1 MLPNKKRRKL
11 LIIIFFIIIFI
22 IIKSFYG
29 VKKVEESGIDIL
41 REKIK
46 YAESSEKIGGT
57 TYYVSSTG
65 TSDDGTDINNPTSI
79 EKLAKKNF
87 YDNDKILFKRGD
99 IFFGPFLLG
108 GIFNKG
114 ELVYIGSY
122 GDESLEKPIISGASI
137 LENTDAWEYKNGLY
151 ILDLTKN
158 ENFSG
163 ISDEYKVDYNVGF
176 FRDEYGNIYGNRK
189 KSLELLEKDGDFYI
203 ENGLLY
209 LKYGKDPKENL
220 GKIRIAYNNRL
231 FILHANILMSG
242 LIFEDTGGHAIWGMP
257 INSCIKDCI
266 IRNVGGSY
274 TNISEGTR
282 HGNGIEFWN
291 CAKNTIVEN
300 CIIQNV
306 YDAGY
311 TLQGSGVTDGFYN
324 NIFQNNILINCTY
337 PIELSCHNNL
347 ETSNVKFENNKINNN
362 IIINQGQGF
371 GYETRPDRYQPAS
384 IVTWILPY
392 PEEKLEYTN
401 NRIYNPRA
409 LYYKGNYRAEDMY
422 EKAIYSNNNTYYMN
436 KDTIYFI
443 DSTYHYEKIY
453 LESQNLDI
461 NSKMNTISEEDILEI
476 SNDEILKSANYDEIK
491 KYFDTFD
498 IKYINSKVTIEII
511 NSLEKVKSEY
521 MGVFSNEDINQ
532 KYNKLI
538 NNLNKINNS
547 KTAINETE
555 ILNLLDMQNDICLEV
570 IEEQYKGNLVG
581 ITEETI
587 GEMLE
592 KIENISQ
599 KYMDIFS
606 YYITTDNLDIKNIM
620 NKLNETIDK
629 YNNNNIYIDIS
640 ITKALMQKAQNIYNN
655 NIQNDNIYENV
666 LNKKR
671 IINIVNMTNK
681 IIDTKIEKFIENEKA
696 QIKLTYDRDTN
707 VLTSENIT
715 VTLTIGSN
723 TKIINN
729 NGKNT
734 YTFKANGI
742 FEFEIEIKGESYKIP
757 VTISNISKEFI
768 IENNYIKNIGKE
780 TNIQDLK
787 ENLNIDNYSIIRNGQ
802 VLSNQNQIIA
812 TGDILKTNNAQ
823 YTLIVKGDITKD
835 GDVSVKDLARFR
847 RYLLDYINLD
857 NAEEKAADSNIDGE
871 VGIKDL
877 VALRKLILE

>member
-1 MLPNKKRRKL
+1 M
-11 LIIIFFIIIFI
+11 
-22 IIKSFYG
+22 
-29 VKKVEESGIDIL
+29 
-41 REKIK
+41 
-46 YAESSEKIGGT
+46 
-57 TYYVSSTG
+57 
-65 TSDDGTDINNPTSI
+65 
-79 EKLAKKNF
+79 
-87 YDNDKILFKRGD
+87 
-99 IFFGPFLLG
+99 
-108 GIFNKG
+108 
-114 ELVYIGSY
+114 
-122 GDESLEKPIISGASI
+122 
-137 LENTDAWEYKNGLY
+137 
-151 ILDLTKN
+151 
-158 ENFSG
+158 
-163 ISDEYKVDYNVGF
+163 
-176 FRDEYGNIYGNRK
+176 
-189 KSLELLEKDGDFYI
+189 
-203 ENGLLY
+203 
-209 LKYGKDPKENL
+209 
-220 GKIRIAYNNRL
+220 
-231 FILHANILMSG
+231 
-242 LIFEDTGGHAIWGMP
+242 
-257 INSCIKDCI
+257 
-266 IRNVGGSY
+266 
-274 TNISEGTR
+274 
-282 HGNGIEFWN
+282 
-291 CAKNTIVEN
+291 
-300 CIIQNV
+300 
-306 YDAGY
+306 
-311 TLQGSGVTDGFYN
+311 
-324 NIFQNNILINCTY
+324 
-337 PIELSCHNNL
+337 
-347 ETSNVKFENNKINNN
+347 
-362 IIINQGQGF
+362 
-371 GYETRPDRYQPAS
+371 
-384 IVTWILPY
+384 
-392 PEEKLEYTN
+392 
-401 NRIYNPRA
+401 
-409 LYYKGNYRAEDMY
+409 
-422 EKAIYSNNNTYYMN
+422 
-436 KDTIYFI
+436 
-443 DSTYHYEKIY
+443 
-453 LESQNLDI
+453 
-461 NSKMNTISEEDILEI
+461 
-476 SNDEILKSANYDEIK
+476 
-491 KYFDTFD
+491 
-498 IKYINSKVTIEII
+498 
-511 NSLEKVKSEY
+511 
-521 MGVFSNEDINQ
+521 FSNEEINQ
-532 KYNKLI
+532 KYNELI

-547 KTAINETE
+547 KTAINESE
-555 ILNLLDMQNDICLEV
+555 ILNLLDMQNDICIEV
-570 IEEQYKGNLVG
+570 VEELYKGNLVG
-581 ITEETI
+581 ILEETI
-587 GEMLE
+587 EEMLE

-599 KYMDIFS
+599 EYTELFS
-606 YYITTDNLDIKNIM
+606 YYVTTDNLDIKNIM

-640 ITKALMQKAQNIYNN
+640 ITKALIQKAQNIYNN